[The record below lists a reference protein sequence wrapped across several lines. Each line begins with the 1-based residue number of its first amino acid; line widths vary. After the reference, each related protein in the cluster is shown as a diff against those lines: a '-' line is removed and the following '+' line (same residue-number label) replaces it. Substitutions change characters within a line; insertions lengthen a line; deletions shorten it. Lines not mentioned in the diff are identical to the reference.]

1 MNIQTILSRIEKLQ
15 EESPALFGIMTAQHM
30 IEHLILTV
38 KLSYG
43 RIKIP
48 DFEPNE
54 KQLAQKQALLFSDME
69 FPKGVKAPGLPESL
83 MALKY
88 ANLEEAKA
96 ELLKALSAY
105 NEAFQENSELKTLHP
120 RFGKLSHE
128 EWERFHTKHFDH
140 HLGQFEV

>member
-1 MNIQTILSRIEKLQ
+1 MNIQTIQSRIEKLQ
-15 EESPALFGIMTAQHM
+15 ADSPALFGIMTAQHM

-83 MALKY
+83 MELKY

-96 ELLKALSAY
+96 ELLKSLNAY
-105 NEAFQENSELKTLHP
+105 NAAFQENSELKTLHP